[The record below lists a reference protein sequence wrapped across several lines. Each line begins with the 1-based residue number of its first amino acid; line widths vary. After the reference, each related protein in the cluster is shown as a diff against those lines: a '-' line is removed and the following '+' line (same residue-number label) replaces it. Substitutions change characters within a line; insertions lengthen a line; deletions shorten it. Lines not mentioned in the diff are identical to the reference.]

1 MAIKGF
7 EKKDP
12 MQQFNQMMQI
22 INQMNQMQDRKSRR
36 YMGMY
41 DEFAKN
47 TKSFDNNVLERDLQR
62 MNNYYDNNASG
73 MSSQDIEYHNMVKN
87 QYTDQIKANNDFDI
101 DIERRHDY
109 GQNMMDIADKYSS
122 ADDSWNF
129 SWTES
134 TINRDTGESTETTHG
149 VDMPKAED
157 YEGGVNNP
165 QYIKDNDEA
174 LVALGGVK
182 GFERKR
188 DDYKRCLKNEL
199 QKQIGGYS
207 EYQELMVKK
216 YAGSGRINNM
226 HIKDFGELDE
236 SYQFIVKSL
245 SDDGYFDDEERE
257 AYQSAIMQKSY
268 SPIKNFIAKDAEI
281 KKYKRN
287 NLMAEMDA
295 LENQGAIISDH
306 LDKAFSAQ
314 GGAPGIDAAFTLYKK
329 DNANWDGDDRTVT
342 NNDIVNTINDKGKQD
357 PELYQYLTSLEGT
370 QKGILEK
377 LKVKDQSFIK
387 NDGGSYISSME
398 EQPWTASIRDIPQGR
413 VPSMLGGTTNRLED
427 PEFNVSEN
435 LNKELSSS
443 NIKVLDKDFEI
454 SNIQDKYKEGGDY
467 ASGGKKL
474 NNEIDKLNQNI
485 KDLENKPIRGERT
498 NVGSNTFS
506 PSRNTINDF
515 HMWPKKSGGLGFG
528 VGFKKALKGSDSSI
542 PELKNILGHD
552 NKEFTSSD
560 LLKIEKK
567 YNDDIETKNTLVNK
581 YRSLRDTGV
590 DKNSNEMIGLQ
601 NEINEIYQRWFA
613 REEFDLGTWSK
624 FKLTPGFSKKMDWN
638 LALEDSGDYSEG
650 ATVLYKFKEF
660 LRNRFDEDKNKIQE
674 QSNRVAKIKK
684 NLK

>member
-22 INQMNQMQDRKSRR
+22 ITQMNQMQDRKSRR

-47 TKSFDNNVLERDLQR
+47 TKSFDNNTLERDLQR

-157 YEGGVNNP
+157 YEGGVNNQ
-165 QYIKDNDEA
+165 QYIKDNNEA
-174 LVALGGVK
+174 LVASGGVK

-188 DDYKRCLKNEL
+188 DDYKRYLKNQL

-245 SDDGYFDDEERE
+245 SDDGYFDDEEKE

-314 GGAPGIDAAFTLYKK
+314 SGAPGMDAAFTLDK
-329 DNANWDGDDRTVT
+329 DHQYNTSGENRVIT
-342 NNDIVNTINDKGKQD
+342 NNDIINTLNDKGTED
-357 PELYQYLTSLEGT
+357 PDLYQYLSSLEET
-370 QKGILEK
+370 QTGILQK
-377 LKVKDQSFIK
+377 LKNKDQSFIK

-398 EQPWTASIRDIPQGR
+398 DQPWTASIRDIPQGI
-413 VPSMLGGTTNRLED
+413 VPSMLGGTTKIED
-427 PEFNVSEN
+427 T
-435 LNKELSSS
+435 
-443 NIKVLDKDFEI
+443 DT
-454 SNIQDKYKEGGDY
+454 GGDT
-467 ASGGKKL
+467 GG
-474 NNEIDKLNQNI
+474 D
-485 KDLENKPIRGERT
+485 
-498 NVGSNTFS
+498 
-506 PSRNTINDF
+506 
-515 HMWPKKSGGLGFG
+515 
-528 VGFKKALKGSDSSI
+528 
-542 PELKNILGHD
+542 
-552 NKEFTSSD
+552 
-560 LLKIEKK
+560 
-567 YNDDIETKNTLVNK
+567 
-581 YRSLRDTGV
+581 
-590 DKNSNEMIGLQ
+590 
-601 NEINEIYQRWFA
+601 
-613 REEFDLGTWSK
+613 
-624 FKLTPGFSKKMDWN
+624 
-638 LALEDSGDYSEG
+638 
-650 ATVLYKFKEF
+650 
-660 LRNRFDEDKNKIQE
+660 DKNKIDI
-674 QSNRVAKIKK
+674 NKATK
-684 NLK
+684 NLVKNKKIAVSYGEIHNKLVDEINVTKTEIDKEKEIMMIIIK